1 MDRDMVASLLYGRE
15 PQRFSINDMRGTTL
29 RLKPRQHV
37 TRLWLDE
44 LRDIADINGCSRV
57 MSLGSPPTLDDI
69 YKAIPASDMRLAAT
83 FHQLMEAEWVSA
95 NTRLYHL
102 IRKSIDLS
110 GPMEEADLDYISKNF
125 VRGGLRDEMG
135 MLRWLQQLNPSDSVA
150 AQFELNRK
158 VASASLSVGTP
169 NLIALEVHCTTLL
182 SNWCQLVGNTLER
195 PEGFY
200 FQLLRSISEAPQGSK
215 LSAVHQWLAGYSWQG
230 I

>member
-57 MSLGSPPTLDDI
+57 MSLGSPPTLDDV
-69 YKAIPASDMRLAAT
+69 YKAISASDVRLAAT

-95 NTRLYHL
+95 NTRLYHR

-110 GPMEEADLDYISKNF
+110 GPMEEADLDYI
-125 VRGGLRDEMG
+125 R
-135 MLRWLQQLNPSDSVA
+135 A
-150 AQFELNRK
+150 
-158 VASASLSVGTP
+158 
-169 NLIALEVHCTTLL
+169 
-182 SNWCQLVGNTLER
+182 NTLFGADFVMEWACSS
-195 PEGFY
+195 GC
-200 FQLLRSISEAPQGSK
+200 SS
-215 LSAVHQWLAGYSWQG
+215 
-230 I
+230 